1 MPSSFVSQLS
11 PSLFSILREQL
22 EKKGFTISIPPHT
35 VFQGR
40 SPTVSCTVYQSGK
53 IVVQG
58 KGTQEFVEFFL
69 EPEILQTFS
78 SQNVQQDLRSR
89 IGVDESGKGDFFGPL
104 CTAGV
109 YASSPQAIE
118 ALYKTSIYD
127 SKLIPDAKILSLAQN
142 IRSLCA
148 CKVITLFPEK
158 YNALYA
164 NFQNLNSLLAWTH
177 ATIIDNLAPHP
188 AGAVFAISDQ
198 FASSERVLLQAV
210 RKKCSDIELIQRHRA
225 EQDVVVAAA
234 SILAREAFLSSIH
247 ALESQYQIRLLKG
260 ASGKVKQRAKEI
272 LHNKGQ
278 VVLEKVCKTH
288 FKTFNE
294 VLGSGNQ

>member
-1 MPSSFVSQLS
+1 MN
-11 PSLFSILREQL
+11 L
-22 EKKGFTISIPPHT
+22 EK
-35 VFQGR
+35 
-40 SPTVSCTVYQSGK
+40 
-53 IVVQG
+53 
-58 KGTQEFVEFFL
+58 
-69 EPEILQTFS
+69 EI
-78 SQNVQQDLRSR
+78 
-89 IGVDESGKGDFFGPL
+89 FGPL

-118 ALYKTSIYD
+118 ALYKTSICD

-210 RKKCSDIELIQRHRA
+210 RKKRSDIELIQRHRA

-278 VVLEKVCKTH
+278 VVLEKSVKHISKHSMRCLVRAINRT
-288 FKTFNE
+288 N
-294 VLGSGNQ
+294 LPC

>member
-1 MPSSFVSQLS
+1 MPTPFVSQLS
-11 PSLFSILREQL
+11 PSLFTTLREQL
-22 EKKGFTISIPPHT
+22 EKKGFVISIPPHT

-40 SPTVSCTVYQSGK
+40 SSTVSCTVYQSGK

-69 EPEILQTFS
+69 EPEILHSFS
-78 SQNVQQDLRSR
+78 IQNVQQDLRPR

-109 YASSPQAIE
+109 YAPSIKSIE
-118 ALYKTSIYD
+118 SLYEITICD
-127 SKLIPDAKILSLAQN
+127 SKLISDAKIPSLARS
-142 IRSLCA
+142 IRSLCT

-164 NFQNLNSLLAWTH
+164 NFQNLNALLAWTH
-177 ATIIDNLAPHP
+177 ATIIDDLAPKP
-188 AGAVFAISDQ
+188 TGDVFAISDQ

-210 RKKCSDIELIQRHRA
+210 RKKRADIELIQRHRA

-234 SILAREAFLSSIH
+234 SILARDAFLSSMQT
-247 ALESQYQIRLLKG
+247 LESQYQVRLLKG
-260 ASGKVKQRAKEI
+260 ASGKVKQQAKEI
-272 LHNKGQ
+272 LRDKGQ
-278 VVLEKVCKTH
+278 PVLEKVCKTH
-288 FKTFNE
+288 FKTFYE
-294 VLGSGNQ
+294 VLGSTS